1 MEKQQGQHRGQK
13 PGHIERLVHPHVHS
27 HGLKAWQMVYRRN
40 QQPTYIPAHMEK
52 KNFPALLSLL
62 PKNPE
67 LHVTLQTSM
76 SDEHE

>member
-1 MEKQQGQHRGQK
+1 
-13 PGHIERLVHPHVHS
+13 
-27 HGLKAWQMVYRRN
+27 MVYRRN

-52 KNFPALLSLL
+52 NKFPALLSLL

>member
-1 MEKQQGQHRGQK
+1 M
-13 PGHIERLVHPHVHS
+13 S
-27 HGLKAWQMVYRRN
+27 TWQMVYRRN

-52 KNFPALLSLL
+52 NKFTALLSLL

-76 SDEHE
+76 SDKHE